1 MDWVLVSGLEGWLAD
16 PTLQDGA
23 LQSDVEA
30 RETNAQAPSSVAT
43 AEAEKTAYYGPD
55 VPLGFT
61 FYPVAH
67 DTFTA
72 SGKCAIAFQQWLAR
86 RMAYVANGRE
96 TPPADLVSYKLRDI
110 KQRVGIAIMRACA
123 QAVIKGFEGSPHA
136 ALTAVNRYQ
145 GLRGRRRP
153 PAPVRYGP
161 LPQMGAATGAAA
173 GGTAGAA
180 AGARLGVRIGARA

>member
-1 MDWVLVSGLEGWLAD
+1 MGDRRGAAGGAD
-16 PTLQDGA
+16 RKPGA
-23 LQSDVEA
+23 LLIA
-30 RETNAQAPSSVAT
+30 
-43 AEAEKTAYYGPD
+43 G
-55 VPLGFT
+55 
-61 FYPVAH
+61 
-67 DTFTA
+67 
-72 SGKCAIAFQQWLAR
+72 CAGGGYEVHPKVAR

-96 TPPADLVSYKLRDI
+96 TPPADLVSYKKLRDI